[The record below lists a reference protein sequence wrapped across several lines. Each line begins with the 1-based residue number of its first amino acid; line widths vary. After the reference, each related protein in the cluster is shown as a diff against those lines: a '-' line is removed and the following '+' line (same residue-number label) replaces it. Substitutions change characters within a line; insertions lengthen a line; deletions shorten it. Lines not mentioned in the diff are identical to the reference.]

1 MGNRIPKRHLEFAR
15 QMRAE
20 ATKAENIL
28 WQAVRNH
35 RLEGLKFRRQQP
47 VDGVIVDFVCFEAR
61 LIVEVDGGQHSGS
74 TRDVVRDNRL
84 AASDYLTLRFWNDD
98 VERNIDGV
106 CKMIIIEALPR
117 RRDL

>member
-1 MGNRIPKRHLEFAR
+1 MGQRVPRRHLDFAR

-28 WQAVRNH
+28 WQAVRN
-35 RLEGLKFRRQQP
+35 RQLEGLKFKRQQP

-74 TRDVVRDNRL
+74 VRDVVRDDRF
-84 AASDYLTLRFWNDD
+84 ASAGYLTLRFWNDD

-106 CKMIIIEALPR
+106 CKTIIIEAKAR
-117 RRDL
+117 RRHI

>member
-1 MGNRIPKRHLEFAR
+1 MGQRVPRRHLEFAR

-28 WQAVRNH
+28 WQAVRN
-35 RLEGLKFRRQQP
+35 RQLEGLKFRRQQP
-47 VDGVIVDFVCFEAR
+47 VDGVIVDFVCFEAW

-74 TRDVVRDNRL
+74 TGDVVRDDRF
-84 AASDYLTLRFWNDD
+84 AGAGYLTLRFWNDE

-106 CKMIIIEALPR
+106 CKTIIIEAMAR
-117 RRDL
+117 RRGL